1 MYSRLAIV
9 RPVSTESL
17 PIRVLIADDHALLRE
32 GIAGLLG
39 ASAGID
45 VVAQAADGREA
56 LELFERHHPE
66 VTLMDL
72 QMPLLNG
79 LDALAAIRAGH
90 GAARVIMLTTF
101 SGDAHI
107 ARALTAG
114 AMGYLLKGA
123 LRVNLV
129 EAIRAVHAGQKYI
142 PHEVA
147 REIDA
152 WFGSETLSAREL
164 AVLRLVASGHSN
176 KEAAARLA
184 IKEETVKAHVS
195 AVLAKLGARDR
206 THAVTIAI
214 KRGMLEV

>member
-1 MYSRLAIV
+1 
-9 RPVSTESL
+9 VSTESL

-39 ASAGID
+39 ASAGIE

-56 LELFERHHPE
+56 LDLHARHRPD

-79 LDALAAIRAGH
+79 LDALAAIRAAD
-90 GAARVIMLTTF
+90 GAARVIILTTF

-107 ARALTAG
+107 ARALAAG

-142 PHEVA
+142 PDEVA

-152 WFGSETLSAREL
+152 WFGSETLSVREL
-164 AVLRLVASGHSN
+164 AVLRLVAQGHSN

>member
-1 MYSRLAIV
+1 V
-9 RPVSTESL
+9 PTESH

-39 ASAGID
+39 ASAGIE

-56 LELFERHHPE
+56 LELYARHRPD

-79 LDALAAIRAGH
+79 FDALAAIRAAD

-107 ARALTAG
+107 ARALEAG

-123 LRVNLV
+123 LRVSLV

-142 PHEVA
+142 PDEVA
-147 REIDA
+147 RELDA

-164 AVLRLVASGHSN
+164 AVLRLVALGHSN
-176 KEAAARLA
+176 KESAARLA

>member
-1 MYSRLAIV
+1 M
-9 RPVSTESL
+9 STVSL

-39 ASAGID
+39 ASAGIE

-56 LELFERHHPE
+56 LDLYARHRPD

-79 LDALAAIRAGH
+79 FDALAAIRAAD
-90 GAARVIMLTTF
+90 GAARVVMLTTF
-101 SGDAHI
+101 NGDAHI
-107 ARALTAG
+107 ARALEAG

-129 EAIRAVHAGQKYI
+129 EAIRAVHDGQKYI
-142 PHEVA
+142 PDEVA

-195 AVLAKLGARDR
+195 SVLAKLGARDR

>member
-1 MYSRLAIV
+1 M
-9 RPVSTESL
+9 STASL

-32 GIAGLLG
+32 GIAGLLS
-39 ASAGID
+39 ASAGIE

-56 LELFERHHPE
+56 LELYARHRPD

-79 LDALAAIRAGH
+79 FDALAAIRAAD

-107 ARALTAG
+107 ARALEAG

-142 PHEVA
+142 PDEVA
-147 REIDA
+147 RELDA
-152 WFGSETLSAREL
+152 WFGSEKLSAREL

>member
-1 MYSRLAIV
+1 M
-9 RPVSTESL
+9 PTESH

-39 ASAGID
+39 ASAGIE

-56 LELFERHHPE
+56 LELYARHRPD

-79 LDALAAIRAGH
+79 FDALAAIRAAD

-107 ARALTAG
+107 ARALEAG

-123 LRVNLV
+123 LRVSLV

-142 PHEVA
+142 PDEVA
-147 REIDA
+147 RELDA

-164 AVLRLVASGHSN
+164 AVLRLVALGHSN
-176 KEAAARLA
+176 KESAARLA